1 MGGVGVAASPA
12 VASPGSPMTQDMP
25 SPQVAARARTGA
37 RAVVDTPSGG
47 VGRVLV
53 VGDEQAELRP
63 VADAARLTGHQ
74 IRTARSA
81 AEAIE
86 HALVRRPDVIVAS
99 RGLPDGDGL
108 DLLADLRALGVGGP
122 MVVTARAPTMEEA
135 IEAVGAGAFRY
146 VPLPVGATEL
156 AAILDRALEVGVGHR
171 WASVD
176 ARGPGGRRLAGQLDA
191 ALAGLKVLYLPV
203 IAATDGRIVG
213 YEALARTPGPPLGH
227 PKALTRAAARL
238 GRLRELGRAVR
249 GQVGE
254 VMARRPE
261 AGDIYINLHPRDLL
275 DPDLLSGDS
284 VPHGFARR
292 VVLEVTERQALKA
305 MRDIRG
311 RVAVLRERGFRIS
324 VDNMGSGYAGLNTLA
339 ALAPDVVKLDRALVQ
354 GAEADATNRRVVRA
368 LVGAC
373 HDLGM
378 RVVAEGVETEA
389 QREAMTDAGCDL
401 LQGFHFGHPQPL

>member
-1 MGGVGVAASPA
+1 
-12 VASPGSPMTQDMP
+12 MTQDL
-25 SPQVAARARTGA
+25 SSAQVMTRARRGA
-37 RAVVDTPSGG
+37 RAAVDTPSGG
-47 VGRVLV
+47 AGRVLV
-53 VGDEQAELRP
+53 VGDDGAALRP
-63 VADAARLTGHQ
+63 VEEAARLAGYRVHQ
-74 IRTARSA
+74 ARGA
-81 AEAIE
+81 VEAIE
-86 HALVRRPDVIVAS
+86 RALVRRPDVIVAS

-146 VPLPVGATEL
+146 VPLPVDAERLRG
-156 AAILDRALEVGVGHR
+156 ILDEALRAGFGHR
-171 WASVD
+171 WSTVD
-176 ARGPGGRRLAGQLDA
+176 ARGPGGRRLAAHLDA
-191 ALAGLKVLYLPV
+191 ALAGLRVAYLPV
-203 IAATDGRIVG
+203 VSAADGRVVG

-227 PKALTRAAARL
+227 PKALTRAAQRL

-254 VMARRPE
+254 AMARHPE

-284 VPHGFARR
+284 VPHAYARR

-311 RVAVLRERGFRIS
+311 RLAVLRERGFRIS
-324 VDNMGSGYAGLNTLA
+324 IDNMGSGYAGLNTLA
-339 ALAPDVVKLDRALVQ
+339 TLAPDVVKLDRSLVR
-354 GAEADATNRRVVRA
+354 GVEEDAVNRRVAKA

-389 QREAMTDAGCDL
+389 ERDVMTEAGCDL
-401 LQGFHFGHPQPL
+401 LQGFLFGRPQPL